1 MPTVKIIACCFTVFC
16 SMLLVACDTDPST
29 ASLNATAA
37 AYEPTLLNALQAMPE
52 VEFVEVINI
61 SRLGTS
67 TTVRTDLRLRAD
79 TDVSAFGNALVEVV
93 QNTVPIRPLALTGR
107 FYHRGVETLFT
118 GHISAASVG
127 SWSTITRDEIMMTQ
141 AAITTTPDAMLI
153 ADLPDYE
160 LPVGGYHLQI
170 RGAYTHDDAGVGP
183 GPFLIP
189 VYTTR
194 YDSKRI
200 EVFTSPTDGARPFTL
215 LIMLPEDITPGTY
228 RLNLDNDAIQPFSV
242 FVGDPQGET
251 SYSSQV
257 NGTVTLDQVDD
268 VLLNGRFDFTV
279 ENLEGEQVEVTAAFH
294 AIPYT
299 PEPHIYITAGGAATM
314 FTDDNHGFVLGR
326 DGRYRFRFSAHRGTL
341 GSGPYTRAEVA
352 FEVPPG
358 FVPVTDTPYDVVGE
372 NAAISATVRLDDVL
386 TGVESGN
393 ITFYRVAPNLR
404 GAFTVLVPSDAGP
417 ITFSGDFKDVP
428 SPDAWR

>member
-1 MPTVKIIACCFTVFC
+1 MPAMKIVAFCFAVFC
-16 SMLLVACDTDPST
+16 SLLLVACDTDPST

-37 AYEPTLLNALQAMPE
+37 AYEPALLAALQAMPE

-67 TTVRTDLRLRAD
+67 TTVRTDLRLTAAAE
-79 TDVSAFGNALVEVV
+79 VGAFGNALVELV
-93 QNTVPIRPLALTGR
+93 QNTVPVRPLALTGR
-107 FYHRGVETLFT
+107 FYHRGVDTLFT
-118 GHISAASVG
+118 GRISADSVG
-127 SWSTITRDEIMMTQ
+127 SWSSMTRDEIMMTQ
-141 AAITTTPDAMLI
+141 AAITATPDAMLI
-153 ADLPDYE
+153 ADLPDYD

-170 RGAYTHDDAGVGP
+170 RGAYTHDDAGEGP

-200 EVFTSPTDGARPFTL
+200 EIFTSPTDDARPFSL
-215 LIMLPEDITPGTY
+215 LITLPEDITSGTY
-228 RLNLDNDAIQPFSV
+228 RLNLDNDAIRPFSV

-257 NGTVTLDQVDD
+257 DGTFTLDQIDD

-341 GSGPYTRAEVA
+341 GSGPYARADVA
-352 FEVPPG
+352 FEVPPD

-372 NAAISATVRLDDVL
+372 DAAMSATVRLDDVL
-386 TGVESGN
+386 TEVESGN

-404 GAFTVLVPSDAGP
+404 GGFTLLVQSDIGA
-417 ITFSGDFKDVP
+417 ITFSGDFNYVP
-428 SPDAWR
+428 SPDGWR